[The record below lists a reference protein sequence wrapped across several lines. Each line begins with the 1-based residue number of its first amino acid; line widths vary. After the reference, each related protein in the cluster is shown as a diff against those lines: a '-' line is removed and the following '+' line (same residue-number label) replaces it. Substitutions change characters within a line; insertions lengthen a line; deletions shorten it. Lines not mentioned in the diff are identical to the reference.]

1 MFPNHEECDAE
12 SLKPLQNEIKNVNI
26 SNME

>member
-12 SLKPLQNEIKNVNI
+12 SLKSLQNENKCVNI